1 MRAGKLKQRGHMRVC
16 KGIDDILPVP
26 PGLDNAVIAQ
36 DTQLMRNAALR
47 SPRSLYNM
55 INAHFTLTERKQ
67 NFKSARLDRKSV
79 V

>member
-36 DTQLMRNAALR
+36 DTQLMRNAR
-47 SPRSLYNM
+47 SE
-55 INAHFTLTERKQ
+55 ERRVGKEC
-67 NFKSARLDRKSV
+67 L
-79 V
+79 